1 MCESYARSLMRV
13 AVAQLCQALGWDAVQ
28 LSACELLSDVLER
41 YLQQLARG
49 CHRYSELC
57 ESPTA
62 FCILSTHTN
71 TRPEGMLTSLYPSYP
86 GSKTP
91 EQANSG

>member
-1 MCESYARSLMRV
+1 MCESYARSLLRV

-49 CHRYSELC
+49 CHRFSELC
-57 ESPTA
+57 ESPA
-62 FCILSTHTN
+62 SFPASPRIHPHTPPPTPLN
-71 TRPEGMLTSLYPSYP
+71 P
-86 GSKTP
+86 GIFIIHLKQS
-91 EQANSG
+91 A

>member
-57 ESPTA
+57 ESLTA
-62 FCILSTHTN
+62 S
-71 TRPEGMLTSLYPSYP
+71 LT
-86 GSKTP
+86 
-91 EQANSG
+91 

>member
-57 ESPTA
+57 ESLYLLL
-62 FCILSTHTN
+62 ISISRRVHTLIHAH
-71 TRPEGMLTSLYPSYP
+71 TRLNPCPGCVFTSL
-86 GSKTP
+86 
-91 EQANSG
+91 A